1 MAADDLR
8 ELLPRLLEGEPMIN
22 FDAPGLERYLAEDPD
37 GPVVML
43 NILRFRR
50 DGGAEKYLSYA
61 QRFESAGINA
71 KYGVEVVYAGR
82 GGAPLVAEDG
92 QEWDMVALVR
102 YPSRRHFV
110 DMVNDPVY
118 QSFEHLRTEAL
129 VESVL
134 QATSSAVV

>member
-1 MAADDLR
+1 
-8 ELLPRLLEGEPMIN
+8 MIT
-22 FDAPGLERYLAEDPD
+22 FDAPGLERYLAEDPH

-43 NILRFRR
+43 NLLRFDP
-50 DGGAEKYLSYA
+50 DGGAEQYLAYA
-61 QRFESAGINA
+61 QHFESAGINA
-71 KYGVEVVYAGR
+71 KYGVELVYAGQ
-82 GGAPLVAEDG
+82 GGAALVAEDG

-118 QSFEHLRTEAL
+118 QSYEHLRIGAL

-134 QATSSAVV
+134 QATSPASV